1 MALGKGRELIMWV
14 YEKKLLYLCC
24 TYIIIARDNLYAD
37 VIYLIIRQFNMKIG
51 TKNLKFKIR
60 IDYSA

>member
-1 MALGKGRELIMWV
+1 MWV